1 MGNVAEMQ
9 HAIYIY
15 KEYGAPSQVVL
26 FYLNPVYIIFS
37 PQYQFQFNVLYS
49 TPVNNMP
56 RVHRE
61 RTEPLADVSI
71 RD

>member
-26 FYLNPVYIIFS
+26 FYLDPVYIIFFPPIPIS
-37 PQYQFQFNVLYS
+37 VQCSIFNAS
-49 TPVNNMP
+49 K
-56 RVHRE
+56 
-61 RTEPLADVSI
+61 
-71 RD
+71 